1 MARHTWLYDLGADLR
16 AGWRAFMRKPSAFV
30 VAIALAGA
38 LLSSCAFTDREVTVP
53 DGALVIRGG
62 WVFDGTGEEFV
73 RNRGIVIRDSVLL
86 HVNVDL
92 SDVDLGSARV
102 VDLTDEDYTI
112 PGLFDLH
119 AHYALDLRGEGRVDD
134 VEAYPALFLANG
146 VTSTFPAGEVNP
158 EEMRDLRIR
167 IERGEQI
174 GPRLFNSGPYFGTAR
189 AGWNRSV
196 TAEEIEAEV
205 DYWVSQGAHGFKAKG
220 IQPYQLEAL
229 IEAAHKHGATVTG
242 HLDSGFRGSVNPR
255 DAILMGIDR
264 IEHFEGGDAMTPDRP
279 AYSSLVEMT
288 PDMPE
293 FERIVQ
299 LYIEH
304 GTFYDATVSAYGY
317 WAHRDPE
324 VYEYFEPEM
333 DYLTP
338 YARQIVEERLP
349 RRVIEQFEEIY
360 WVKRELVKKF
370 YDLGGGHLITLGTD
384 HPSWGEFFSPFS
396 VHREL
401 HVLTLAGIPAPA
413 VLKIATINSARALK
427 VDDRLGTLEPGKLA
441 DLVIMKGN
449 PLEEMRNTRNV
460 RLTVK
465 GGELYDARA
474 LLESMKGKIGPAG
487 PEHLAAW

>member
-1 MARHTWLYDLGADLR
+1 MWSRTFTL
-16 AGWRAFMRKPSAFV
+16 V
-30 VAIALAGA
+30 VALAGA
-38 LLSSCAFTDREVTVP
+38 LLSGCGFADRQVTVP
-53 DGALVIRGG
+53 AGALVIRGG
-62 WVFDGTGEEFV
+62 WLFDGTGEEFV
-73 RNRGIVIRDSVLL
+73 RNRGIVVQDSVLL

-92 SDVDLGSARV
+92 TGVELGNARV
-102 VDLTDEDYTI
+102 LELTDEDYLV

-134 VEAYPALFLANG
+134 DEVYPALFLANG
-146 VTSTFPAGEVNP
+146 VTSTFSAGEVNP
-158 EEMRDLRIR
+158 EKMRELRLR
-167 IERGEQI
+167 IERGEQE

-189 AGWNRSV
+189 QGWDPSI

-220 IQPYQLEAL
+220 IEAHHLEAL
-229 IEAAHKHGATVTG
+229 IKAAHKHGATVTG
-242 HLDSGFRGSVNPR
+242 HLGSGFRRSVNPR
-255 DAILMGIDR
+255 DAILLGIDR
-264 IEHFEGGDAMTPDRP
+264 IEHFAGGDAMTADRP

-288 PDMPE
+288 PEMPE
-293 FERIVQ
+293 FQRIVE
-299 LYIEH
+299 LYIER
-304 GTFYDATVSAYGY
+304 GTYFDATVSAYGY

-338 YARQIVEERLP
+338 YARQIVEARLP
-349 RRVIEQFEEIY
+349 RPVLEQFEEIY
-360 WVKRELVKKF
+360 WVKRDLIKKF

-401 HVLTLAGIPAPA
+401 HALALSGIPAAA

-441 DLVIMKGN
+441 DLMIMKGD
-449 PLEEMRNTRNV
+449 PLEDIRNTRNV
-460 RLTVK
+460 HHTIK
-465 GGELYDARA
+465 GGEVYDARA
-474 LLESMKGKIGPAG
+474 LLRAMKGRLGPADHVSVYKIDSG
-487 PEHLAAW
+487 DKPRSDLGFTGFRR